1 MSRPGRDT
9 GLGTTGRVAGDTDA
23 MTTGSDR
30 PRTRAYSVPG
40 LVATAGCAVVVL
52 ACAVVDLTTPSTAR
66 DVTGTDPGVLGA
78 LIGLLVTGFGA
89 VILGYDR
96 RNRIGV
102 VLVAFGTLWAVDGFA
117 ESWTAYSQSS
127 GAPGTTAAFWFYERV
142 GAFLLL
148 GLPLLLTLY
157 PDGRFM
163 PGGWGV
169 AGRVGVGLATLLPV
183 ALILAPTSAVYEGA
197 VPPWIDA
204 DVPALPLPGGA
215 WVVLLT
221 VARTLTFGALLL
233 PIAVV
238 FARHARATGLDRTR
252 LRWLLWAALI
262 CLLVVVVGLL
272 VPGSTMAYLALV
284 TAVTVTSASVTI
296 GIVRPTLIDI
306 DALVAGTLVS
316 AAVGSIVITLDLTII
331 AAGNQVLGDQVDER
345 SVTVVVVIVAVALYG
360 PLRHW
365 LGHVVRRLLVGR
377 RADRYTVVSTLARRL
392 ESSGRVDEQLP
403 ALAAAVAEAFK
414 VPYVGVEIV
423 QPSGGTLLAEHGTR
437 PADEPDLAE
446 LPITYH
452 DARIGRLLL
461 PARGFRALMSRR
473 DQALLLD
480 VVRQA
485 AIAVRTATLAR
496 ELQLARERL
505 VLARE
510 EDRRRIRRDLHD
522 GLGPAL
528 GGVALRLDAAGNA
541 IDTDPERTRQLVRQS
556 RQDVTDA
563 LADVR
568 RLVHGLRPPALDD
581 FGLVA
586 ALENQVEAAAS
597 VLDAELDV
605 DLAAGELGALPA
617 AVEVAAYRIV
627 SEALTNVVRHAAAQ
641 SCRITLAV
649 TAGELGIRIADDG
662 RGIDPD
668 AVAGIGLRS
677 LRERAEELGG
687 RCEVRCP
694 EAGGTV
700 VQAWIPIAEELSP

>member
-1 MSRPGRDT
+1 
-9 GLGTTGRVAGDTDA
+9 
-23 MTTGSDR
+23 MTATLDR
-30 PRTRAYSVPG
+30 PSTRAVTAPG
-40 LVATAGCAVVVL
+40 LIAVAGCAVLVV
-52 ACAVVDLTTPSTAR
+52 ACTWADLNTPAAAR
-66 DVTGTDPGVLGA
+66 AVTGTDPGVLGA
-78 LIGLLVTGFGA
+78 LIGLLVAGAGA
-89 VILGYDR
+89 VILGPEP
-96 RNRIGV
+96 RNRIGL

-117 ESWTAYSQSS
+117 ESWSAYSLAS

-142 GAFLLL
+142 GAFLLV

-157 PDGRFM
+157 PNGRFM

-183 ALILAPTSAVYEGA
+183 ALVLAPTSAVYEGA
-197 VPPWIDA
+197 VPPWIDP
-204 DVPALPLPGGA
+204 DVPALPLPDAA
-215 WVVLLT
+215 WVAVLTIARFLT
-221 VARTLTFGALLL
+221 IGALLL

-238 FARHARATGLDRTR
+238 FARHHRATGLDRTR

-262 CLLVVVVGLL
+262 CGLVVVVGLV

-284 TAVTVTSASVTI
+284 TAVTVTAASVAI
-296 GIVRPTLIDI
+296 GIVRPDLVDI

-316 AAVGSIVITLDLTII
+316 AAVGAIVITLDLALI
-331 AAGNQVLGDQVDER
+331 AAGNELLGDQLDER
-345 SVTVVVVIVAVALYG
+345 SVTVVVLIVAVVLYG
-360 PLRHW
+360 PLRHG
-365 LGHVVRRLLVGR
+365 LGRLVRRMLVGR

-423 QPSGGTLLAEHGTR
+423 QSGGGTLIAEHGTA
-437 PADEPDLAE
+437 PADRAAVVE
-446 LPITYH
+446 LPITYQGT
-452 DARIGRLLL
+452 RIGRLLL
-461 PARGFRALMSRR
+461 PANGFRSLMSRR

-485 AIAVRTATLAR
+485 AIAVRSATLAR
-496 ELQLARERL
+496 ELQQARERL

-541 IDTDPERTRQLVRQS
+541 IDTDPDRTRQLVRQS

-586 ALENQVEAAAS
+586 ALEHQVEAASA
-597 VLDAELDV
+597 VLDVE
-605 DLAAGELGALPA
+605 LAAGELGALPA
-617 AVEVAAYRIV
+617 AVEVAAFRIV
-627 SEALTNVVRHAAAQ
+627 SESLTNVVRHAAAT
-641 SCRITLAV
+641 SCRITLTV
-649 TAGELGIRIADDG
+649 EPGGLRIEVADDG
-662 RGIDPD
+662 RGI
-668 AVAGIGLRS
+668 AAGAAAGVGLRS

-687 RCEVRCP
+687 HCDVRCP
-694 EAGGTV
+694 PAGGTV
-700 VQAWIPIAEELSP
+700 VDAWIPIAEELAS

>member
-1 MSRPGRDT
+1 MT
-9 GLGTTGRVAGDTDA
+9 ATTDRTD
-23 MTTGSDR
+23 
-30 PRTRAYSVPG
+30 RTRRTRTRVVSVPG
-40 LVATAGCAVVVL
+40 LSAAIGCGVLVV
-52 ACAVVDLTTPSTAR
+52 ACAVVDLNTPWAAR
-66 DVTGTDPGVLGA
+66 AVAGTDPGVLGA
-78 LIGLLVTGFGA
+78 LIGLLVTASGA
-89 VILGYDR
+89 VILGHDP

-117 ESWTAYSQSS
+117 ESWAAFALAS
-127 GAPGTTAAFWFYERV
+127 GAPGTSAAFWFYERV
-142 GAFLLL
+142 GALLLL

-169 AGRVGVGLATLLPV
+169 AGRIAIGLAVLLPI
-183 ALILAPTSAVYEGA
+183 ALVLAPPSALYEGA
-197 VPPWIDA
+197 VPPWIDP
-204 DVPALPLPGGA
+204 DLPALPLPDQVWVGA
-215 WVVLLT
+215 LT
-221 VARTLTFGALLL
+221 IARTLTIGSLLI

-238 FARHARATGLDRTR
+238 FARHHRADGLDRTR

-262 CLLVVVVGLL
+262 CVLVVVVGLL

-284 TAVTVTSASVTI
+284 TGVTVTSASVTI
-296 GIVRPTLIDI
+296 GIVRPHLVDI

-316 AAVGSIVITLDLTII
+316 AAVGAIVITLDLAII
-331 AAGNQVLGDQVDER
+331 AAGNQLLGDQLDER
-345 SVTVVVVIVAVALYG
+345 SVTVVVLIVAVVLYG

-365 LGHVVRRLLVGR
+365 LGRAVRRLLVGR
-377 RADRYTVVSTLARRL
+377 RADRYTVVSTLAQRL

-414 VPYVGVEIV
+414 VPYVRVEIG
-423 QPSGGTLLAEHGTR
+423 QSSGGELVAEHGPA
-437 PADEPDLAE
+437 PADRSSIAE
-446 LPITYH
+446 LPITYQG
-452 DARIGRLLL
+452 ARIGRLLL
-461 PARGFRALMSRR
+461 SAQGFRALMSRR

-485 AIAVRTATLAR
+485 AIAVRSATLAR
-496 ELQLARERL
+496 ELQLSRERL

-541 IDTDPERTRQLVRQS
+541 IDTDPDRTRQLVRQS
-556 RQDVTDA
+556 RQDVTEA

-586 ALENQVEAAAS
+586 ALEHQVEAVAS
-597 VLDAELDV
+597 VLHAELDV

-617 AVEVAAYRIV
+617 AVEVAGFRIV
-627 SEALTNVVRHAAAQ
+627 SESLTNVVRHSGAGT
-641 SCRITLAV
+641 CRVTLAV
-649 TAGELGIRIADDG
+649 TDGGLRIEVVDDG

-668 AVAGIGLRS
+668 VVAGVGLRS

-694 EAGGTV
+694 ATGGTV
-700 VQAWIPIAEELSP
+700 VQAWIPIAEEP

>member
-1 MSRPGRDT
+1 
-9 GLGTTGRVAGDTDA
+9 
-23 MTTGSDR
+23 MTATLDR
-30 PRTRAYSVPG
+30 PSTRLVTAPG
-40 LVATAGCAVVVL
+40 LIAVTGCAVLVV
-52 ACAVVDLTTPSTAR
+52 ACMWVDLNTPAAAR
-66 DVTGTDPGVLGA
+66 AVTGTDPGVLGA
-78 LIGLLVTGFGA
+78 LIGLLVAGAGA
-89 VILGYDR
+89 VILGPEP
-96 RNRIGV
+96 RNRIGL

-117 ESWTAYSQSS
+117 ESWSAYSLAS

-142 GAFLLL
+142 GAFLLV

-157 PDGRFM
+157 PNGRFM

-183 ALILAPTSAVYEGA
+183 ALVLAPTSAVYEGA
-197 VPPWIDA
+197 VPPWIDP
-204 DVPALPLPGGA
+204 DVPALPLPDAA
-215 WVVLLT
+215 WVAVLTIARFLT
-221 VARTLTFGALLL
+221 IGALLL

-238 FARHARATGLDRTR
+238 FARHHRATGLDRTR

-262 CLLVVVVGLL
+262 CGLVVVVGLV

-284 TAVTVTSASVTI
+284 TAVTVTAASVAI
-296 GIVRPTLIDI
+296 GIVRPDLVDI

-316 AAVGSIVITLDLTII
+316 AAVGAIVITLDLALI
-331 AAGNQVLGDQVDER
+331 AAGNELLGDQLDER
-345 SVTVVVVIVAVALYG
+345 SVTVVVLIVAVVLYG
-360 PLRHW
+360 PLRHG
-365 LGHVVRRLLVGR
+365 LGRLVRRMLVGR

-423 QPSGGTLLAEHGTR
+423 QSGGGTLIAEHGTA
-437 PADEPDLAE
+437 PADRAAVVE
-446 LPITYH
+446 LPITYQGT
-452 DARIGRLLL
+452 RIGRLLL
-461 PARGFRALMSRR
+461 PANGFRSLMSRR

-485 AIAVRTATLAR
+485 AIAVRSATLAR
-496 ELQLARERL
+496 ELQQARERL

-541 IDTDPERTRQLVRQS
+541 IDTDPDRTRQLVRQS

-586 ALENQVEAAAS
+586 ALEHQVEAASA
-597 VLDAELDV
+597 VLDVE
-605 DLAAGELGALPA
+605 LAAGELGALPA
-617 AVEVAAYRIV
+617 AVEVAAFRIV
-627 SEALTNVVRHAAAQ
+627 SESLTNVVRHAAAT
-641 SCRITLAV
+641 SCRITLTV
-649 TAGELGIRIADDG
+649 EPGGLRIEVADDG
-662 RGIDPD
+662 RGI
-668 AVAGIGLRS
+668 AAGAAAGVGLRS

-687 RCEVRCP
+687 HCDVRCP
-694 EAGGTV
+694 PAGGTV
-700 VQAWIPIAEELSP
+700 VDAWIPIAEELAS

>member
-1 MSRPGRDT
+1 
-9 GLGTTGRVAGDTDA
+9 
-23 MTTGSDR
+23 MTTTRAR
-30 PRTRAYSVPG
+30 PRTRAVSVPG
-40 LVATAGCAVVVL
+40 FLGVAGCAALLVASAL
-52 ACAVVDLTTPSTAR
+52 VDLITTSAER
-66 DVTGTDPGVLGA
+66 EAAGTDPGVLGA
-78 LIGLLVTGFGA
+78 LIGLLVAVAGA
-89 VILGYDR
+89 VIGQHDR

-102 VLVAFGTLWAVDGFA
+102 VLVAFGGLWAVDGFA
-117 ESWTAYSQSS
+117 ESWGAHALAT
-127 GAPGTTAAFWFYERV
+127 GAPGLTAAFWFYERI

-163 PGGWGV
+163 PGRW
-169 AGRVGVGLATLLPV
+169 GRVSRIGIGLTLLLPV
-183 ALILAPTSAVYEGA
+183 ALVLTPTAALYA
-197 VPPWIDA
+197 QQPPPWSNPDI
-204 DVPALPLPGGA
+204 PALTLPDEV
-215 WVVLLT
+215 WVGLLT
-221 VARTLTFGALLL
+221 VARTLTILSLAI
-233 PIAVV
+233 PTVVV
-238 FARHARATGLDRTR
+238 FARHHRADGLERTR

-272 VPGSTMAYLALV
+272 VPGSTMGYLALLV
-284 TAVTVTSASVTI
+284 AVAATSASVTI
-296 GIVRPTLIDI
+296 GIVRPNLIDI

-316 AAVGSIVITLDLTII
+316 AAVGAIVITLDLAII
-331 AAGNQVLGDQVDER
+331 AAGNELLGHQLDER
-345 SVTVVVVIVAVALYG
+345 SVTVVVLIVAVVLYG

-365 LGHVVRRLLVGR
+365 LGRLVRRLLVGR
-377 RADRYTVVSTLARRL
+377 RADRYTVVSTLAQRL

-423 QPSGGTLLAEHGTR
+423 QPGGASLVAEHGTP
-437 PADEPDLAE
+437 PADRTHVAE
-446 LPITYH
+446 LPITYQQE
-452 DARIGRLLL
+452 RIGRLLL
-461 PARGFRALMSRR
+461 PAHGFRSLMSRR

-485 AIAVRTATLAR
+485 AIAVRSATLAR
-496 ELQLARERL
+496 ELQLSRERL

-541 IDTDPERTRQLVRQS
+541 IEADPDRARQLVRQS

-586 ALENQVEAAAS
+586 ALEHQVEAASAA
-597 VLDAELDV
+597 LEV

-617 AVEVAAYRIV
+617 AVEVAAFRIV
-627 SEALTNVVRHAAAQ
+627 SEALTNVVRHSGATV
-641 SCRITLAV
+641 CRVSLTVDTGDL
-649 TAGELGIRIADDG
+649 RIEVVDDG
-662 RGIDPD
+662 RGIDAE
-668 AVAGIGLRS
+668 AVAGVGLRS
-677 LRERAEELGG
+677 MRERAEELGG

-694 EAGGTV
+694 PDGGTV
-700 VQAWIPIAEELSP
+700 VQAWIPIAEDP

>member
-1 MSRPGRDT
+1 MSRPGRDN
-9 GLGTTGRVAGDTDA
+9 GLGTAGRPAGDTGA
-23 MTTGSDR
+23 MTTTPDR
-30 PRTRAYSVPG
+30 PRPRAAWVPG
-40 LVATAGCAVVVL
+40 LIVTAGCAVLVL
-52 ACAVVDLTTPSTAR
+52 ACAWIDLNTPSAAR
-66 DVTGTDPGVLGA
+66 AAAGTDPGLLGA
-78 LIGLLVTGFGA
+78 LIGTLVTAFGA
-89 VILGYDR
+89 VILGHDP
-96 RNRIGV
+96 RNRIGLI
-102 VLVAFGTLWAVDGFA
+102 LVAFGTLWAVDGFA
-117 ESWTAYSQSS
+117 ESWSAYALAS

-142 GAFLLL
+142 GAFLLV

-169 AGRVGVGLATLLPV
+169 AGRIGVGLAVLLPV
-183 ALILAPTSAVYEGA
+183 ALILAPTSALYSGD
-197 VPPWIDA
+197 VPPWIDP
-204 DVPALPLPGGA
+204 DVPALPLPDGA
-215 WVVLLT
+215 WVGVLT
-221 VARTLTFGALLL
+221 VARTLTIGALLL

-238 FARHARATGLDRTR
+238 FARHRRATGLDRTR

-262 CLLVVVVGLL
+262 CVLVVVVGLL
-272 VPGSTMAYLALV
+272 VPGSTMAYVALV
-284 TAVTVTSASVTI
+284 TGVTVTTASVTI
-296 GIVRPTLIDI
+296 GIVRPRLVDI

-316 AAVGSIVITLDLTII
+316 AAVGAIVITLDLAII
-331 AAGNQVLGDQVDER
+331 AAGNQLLGDQLDER
-345 SVTVVVVIVAVALYG
+345 SVTVVVLIVAVVLYG

-365 LGHVVRRLLVGR
+365 LGRWVRRLLVGR
-377 RADRYTVVSTLARRL
+377 RADRYTVVSALAQRL

-423 QPSGGTLLAEHGTR
+423 QSDGGTVLAEHGTA
-437 PADEPDLAE
+437 PADRSALAE
-446 LPITYH
+446 LPITYQG
-452 DARIGRLLL
+452 ARIGRLLL
-461 PARGFRALMSRR
+461 PANGFRSLMSRR
-473 DQALLLD
+473 DQTLLLD

-485 AIAVRTATLAR
+485 AIAVRSATLAH

-541 IDTDPERTRQLVRQS
+541 IDSDPERTRQLVRQS
-556 RQDVTDA
+556 RTDVTDA

-581 FGLVA
+581 FGLIA
-586 ALENQVEAAAS
+586 ALEHQVEAASS

-627 SEALTNVVRHAAAQ
+627 SEALTNVVRHAAART
-641 SCRITLAV
+641 CRITLTGADGGLCIEV
-649 TAGELGIRIADDG
+649 ADDG
-662 RGIDPD
+662 RGIDAD
-668 AVAGIGLRS
+668 AAAGVGLRS
-677 LRERAEELGG
+677 LRDRAEELGG
-687 RCEVRCP
+687 HCDVRCP
-694 EAGGTV
+694 PAGGTV
-700 VQAWIPIAEELSP
+700 VRAWIPIAEELS

>member
-1 MSRPGRDT
+1 MITTRDRT
-9 GLGTTGRVAGDTDA
+9 
-23 MTTGSDR
+23 
-30 PRTRAYSVPG
+30 RTRARSAAG
-40 LVATAGCAVVVL
+40 LIAAAGCAGLVV
-52 ACAVVDLTTPSTAR
+52 ACGLVDLATPSGAR

-78 LIGLLVTGFGA
+78 LIGLLVTGAGA
-89 VILGYDR
+89 VILGHDR
-96 RNRIGV
+96 PNRIGV

-117 ESWTAYSQSS
+117 ESWVAYSVAS
-127 GAPGTTAAFWFYERV
+127 GAPGATAAFWFYERV

-148 GLPLLLTLY
+148 GLPLVLTLY

-169 AGRVGVGLATLLPV
+169 TGRVGIGLAALLPV
-183 ALILAPTSAVYEGA
+183 ALVLAPTSAVYEGD
-197 VPPWIDA
+197 VPPWIDPA
-204 DVPALPLPGGA
+204 VPALPLPDGA

-221 VARTLTFGALLL
+221 VARTLTFAGLLL

-238 FARHARATGLDRTR
+238 FARHHRATGLDRTR

-262 CLLVVVVGLL
+262 CVLVVVVGLL

-284 TAVTVTSASVTI
+284 TAVAVTAASVTI
-296 GIVRPTLIDI
+296 GIVRPDLIDI

-316 AAVGSIVITLDLTII
+316 AAVGAIVIALDLAII
-331 AAGNQVLGDQVDER
+331 AAGNELLGDQLDER
-345 SVTVVVVIVAVALYG
+345 SVTVVVLIVAVVLYG

-365 LGHVVRRLLVGR
+365 LGRWVRRLLVGR

-423 QPSGGTLLAEHGTR
+423 QSGGGSLMAEHGTA
-437 PADEPDLAE
+437 PADRSAVAE
-446 LPITYH
+446 LPITYQNE
-452 DARIGRLLL
+452 RIGRLLL
-461 PARGFRALMSRR
+461 PAHGFRALMSRR

-485 AIAVRTATLAR
+485 AIAVRSATLAR

-541 IDTDPERTRQLVRQS
+541 IDTDPDRTRQLVRQS

-563 LADVR
+563 LSDVR

-586 ALENQVEAAAS
+586 ALEHQVEAASAA
-597 VLDAELDV
+597 LEV
-605 DLAAGELGALPA
+605 DLVAGELGALPA

-627 SEALTNVVRHAAAQ
+627 SEALTNVVRHAAATT
-641 SCRITLAV
+641 CRVSLTV
-649 TAGELGIRIADDG
+649 DAGGLRIEVADDG
-662 RGIDPD
+662 RGIDTG
-668 AVAGIGLRS
+668 AVAGVGLRS

-687 RCEVRCP
+687 RCDVRCP
-694 EAGGTV
+694 AAGGTV
-700 VQAWIPIAEELSP
+700 VRARIPITEEPA